1 MRPWVL
7 LDLEKVLTSLCPDQ
21 VVSRLLEEG
30 EVVRLSVSP
39 SRESWSWVRED
50 RGASWGRLDFFRT
63 PVYRAVLSSQVEDT
77 SSLKES
83 TGRIKKSNQLS
94 IREQCPIE
102 QNQY

>member
-7 LDLEKVLTSLCPDQ
+7 LDLEKALTSLCPDQ

-30 EVVRLSVSP
+30 EVVKLSVSP
-39 SRESWSWVRED
+39 SRESWSWVRE
-50 RGASWGRLDFFRT
+50 ASWGRLDFFRT

-83 TGRIKKSNQLS
+83 TGRRKTANQLS
-94 IREQCPIE
+94 IRESNVQ
-102 QNQY
+102 